1 MNEWRKVKLRE
12 IGEITSSKRI
22 FRAEYKKVGVPF
34 YRGKEIIQKANN
46 QEVSDEFFISLEKY
60 EEIKNKYSVPLEND
74 ILITS
79 VGTVGIPY
87 IVKNE
92 KFYFKDG
99 NINWIKK
106 YANNIY
112 FKYLYYWFIS
122 PIGKNQIDSYL
133 IGSTQ
138 KALTIEAIKKLEI
151 NLPPLNTQKKIAK
164 ILSDI
169 DSKVELNNTIN
180 NNLEKQ
186 VQLIFNNHFFNKDKN
201 YTNYISSNLLEIAD
215 FLNGLAMQK
224 YTPNDFNEKSY
235 PVLKIKELNQGFTD
249 KNSDRCSNKIKSE
262 YIINNGDIIFSWSGT
277 LLIKI
282 WCGNKCG
289 LNQHLF
295 KVTSK
300 KYDKWFYFLWINY
313 HLKKFISIA
322 KDKATTMG
330 HIKRADL
337 EKAFVLI
344 PPEKEY
350 ESLNKILTPLFE
362 NIISNK
368 KENNHLVNLKN
379 YLLPK
384 LMNGEI
390 DIENI
395 EL

>member
-1 MNEWRKVKLRE
+1 MENKNEWKKVKL
-12 IGEITSSKRI
+12 GEIVTITMGQSPKSE
-22 FRAEYKKVGVPF
+22 FYNLAGEGVPF
-34 YRGKEIIQKANN
+34 LQGNRTFGEKFPSFDTYTTKVTKIAKKNDVIMSVRAPIGDLNLATTDICLGRGVCSLRMNN
-46 QEVSDEFFISLEKY
+46 GNYEFLFYLLKY
-60 EEIKNKYSVPLEND
+60 YSKQ
-74 ILITS
+74 LINNGN
-79 VGTVGIPY
+79 GTVFTSINR
-87 IVKNE
+87 NE
-92 KFYFKDG
+92 
-99 NINWIKK
+99 
-106 YANNIY
+106 IY
-112 FKYLYYWFIS
+112 
-122 PIGKNQIDSYL
+122 N
-133 IGSTQ
+133 
-138 KALTIEAIKKLEI
+138 LEI
-151 NLPPLNTQKKIAK
+151 NIPNNEFIQKKISK

-169 DSKVELNNTIN
+169 DNKIELNNKIN

-224 YTPNDFNEKSY
+224 YTPDKSDEKNF
-235 PVLKIKELNQGFTD
+235 PILKIKELNQGFTD
-249 KNSDRCSNKIKSE
+249 KSSDRCSSKIKPE
-262 YIINNGDIIFSWSGT
+262 YIIKNGDIIFSWSGT

-300 KYDKWFYFLWINY
+300 KYDKWFYFLWTNY

-330 HIKRADL
+330 HIKRTDL
-337 EKAFVLI
+337 EKSFVLI

-350 ESLNKILTPLFE
+350 KNLNKILTPIFE
-362 NIISNK
+362 SIISNK
-368 KENNHLVNLKN
+368 KENNYLKHLKN

-390 DIENI
+390 NVENI

>member
-1 MNEWRKVKLRE
+1 MENKNEWKKVKL
-12 IGEITSSKRI
+12 GEIVTITMGQSPKSE
-22 FRAEYKKVGVPF
+22 FYNLAGEGVPF
-34 YRGKEIIQKANN
+34 LQGNRTFGEKFPSFDTYTTKVTKIAKKNDVIMSVRAPIGDLNLATTDICLGRGVCSLRMNN
-46 QEVSDEFFISLEKY
+46 GNYEFLFYLLKY
-60 EEIKNKYSVPLEND
+60 YSKQ
-74 ILITS
+74 LINNGN
-79 VGTVGIPY
+79 GTVFTSINR
-87 IVKNE
+87 NE
-92 KFYFKDG
+92 
-99 NINWIKK
+99 
-106 YANNIY
+106 IY
-112 FKYLYYWFIS
+112 
-122 PIGKNQIDSYL
+122 N
-133 IGSTQ
+133 
-138 KALTIEAIKKLEI
+138 LEI
-151 NLPPLNTQKKIAK
+151 NIPNNEFIQKKISK

-169 DSKVELNNTIN
+169 DNKIESNNKIN

>member
-1 MNEWRKVKLRE
+1 
-12 IGEITSSKRI
+12 
-22 FRAEYKKVGVPF
+22 
-34 YRGKEIIQKANN
+34 
-46 QEVSDEFFISLEKY
+46 
-60 EEIKNKYSVPLEND
+60 
-74 ILITS
+74 
-79 VGTVGIPY
+79 
-87 IVKNE
+87 
-92 KFYFKDG
+92 
-99 NINWIKK
+99 
-106 YANNIY
+106 
-112 FKYLYYWFIS
+112 
-122 PIGKNQIDSYL
+122 
-133 IGSTQ
+133 
-138 KALTIEAIKKLEI
+138 
-151 NLPPLNTQKKIAK
+151 
-164 ILSDI
+164 
-169 DSKVELNNTIN
+169 
-180 NNLEKQ
+180 
-186 VQLIFNNHFFNKDKN
+186 
-201 YTNYISSNLLEIAD
+201 
-215 FLNGLAMQK
+215 MQK

-235 PVLKIKELNQGFTD
+235 PVLKIKELNQGFAD

-300 KYDKWFYFLWINY
+300 KNDKWFYFLWTNY

>member
-1 MNEWRKVKLRE
+1 MENKNEWKKVKL
-12 IGEITSSKRI
+12 GEIVTITMGQSPKSE
-22 FRAEYKKVGVPF
+22 FYNLVGEGVPF
-34 YRGKEIIQKANN
+34 LQGNRTFGKKFPSFDTYTTKVTKIAKKNDVIMSVRAPIGDLNLATTDICLGRGVCSLRMNN
-46 QEVSDEFFISLEKY
+46 GNYEFLFYLLKY
-60 EEIKNKYSVPLEND
+60 YSKQ
-74 ILITS
+74 LINNGN
-79 VGTVGIPY
+79 GTVFTSINR
-87 IVKNE
+87 NE
-92 KFYFKDG
+92 
-99 NINWIKK
+99 
-106 YANNIY
+106 IY
-112 FKYLYYWFIS
+112 
-122 PIGKNQIDSYL
+122 N
-133 IGSTQ
+133 
-138 KALTIEAIKKLEI
+138 LEI
-151 NLPPLNTQKKIAK
+151 NIPNNEFIQKKISK

-169 DSKVELNNTIN
+169 DNKIELNNKIN

-249 KNSDRCSNKIKSE
+249 KNSDRCSNKIKPE

>member
-1 MNEWRKVKLRE
+1 MNEWRKVKLGE

-249 KNSDRCSNKIKSE
+249 KNSDRCSNKIKPE

-330 HIKRADL
+330 HIKRVDL

>member
-1 MNEWRKVKLRE
+1 MNEWRIENLEKNLEVILD
-12 IGEITSSKRI
+12 
-22 FRAEYKKVGVPF
+22 
-34 YRGKEIIQKANN
+34 YRGKTPKKSAKGIITLSAKSVKMNYIDYSN
-46 QEVSDEFFISLEKY
+46 IYYVSQETYNTFMTRGFPKKGDILLTTEAPLGCVAELPDDKFCLAQRLLTLRGNPKFLV
-60 EEIKNKYSVPLEND
+60 NKYL
-74 ILITS
+74 
-79 VGTVGIPY
+79 
-87 IVKNE
+87 
-92 KFYFKDG
+92 
-99 NINWIKK
+99 
-106 YANNIY
+106 
-112 FKYLYYWFIS
+112 LYYLQS
-122 PIGKNQIDSYL
+122 DYGQHELLSRAT
-133 IGSTQ
+133 GTTVQ
-138 KALTIEAIKKLEI
+138 GIKRTEFSKVNI
-151 NLPPLNTQKKIAK
+151 KLPPLNIQKKIAK

-169 DSKVELNNTIN
+169 DEKIELNNKIN

-249 KNSDRCSNKIKSE
+249 KNSDRCSNKIKPE

>member
-1 MNEWRKVKLRE
+1 MENKNEWKKVKL
-12 IGEITSSKRI
+12 GEIVTITMGQSPKSE
-22 FRAEYKKVGVPF
+22 FYNLVGEGVPF
-34 YRGKEIIQKANN
+34 LQGNRTFGKKFPSFDTYTTKVTKIAKKNDVIMSVRAPIGDLNLATTDICLGRGVCSLRMNN
-46 QEVSDEFFISLEKY
+46 GNYEFLFYLLKY
-60 EEIKNKYSVPLEND
+60 YSKQ
-74 ILITS
+74 LINNGN
-79 VGTVGIPY
+79 GTVFTSINR
-87 IVKNE
+87 NE
-92 KFYFKDG
+92 
-99 NINWIKK
+99 
-106 YANNIY
+106 IY
-112 FKYLYYWFIS
+112 
-122 PIGKNQIDSYL
+122 N
-133 IGSTQ
+133 
-138 KALTIEAIKKLEI
+138 LEI
-151 NLPPLNTQKKIAK
+151 NIPNNEFIQKKMSK

-169 DSKVELNNTIN
+169 DNKIELNNKIN

-249 KNSDRCSNKIKSE
+249 KNSDRCSNKIKPE